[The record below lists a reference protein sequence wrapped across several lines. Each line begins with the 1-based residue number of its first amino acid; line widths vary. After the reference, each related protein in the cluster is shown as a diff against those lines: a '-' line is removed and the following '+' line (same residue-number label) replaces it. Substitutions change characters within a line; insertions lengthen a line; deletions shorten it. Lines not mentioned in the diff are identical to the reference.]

1 MRGIQIQLPPW
12 LDAFLAARETRLA
25 TDAERMR
32 LVLDLAHENI
42 RAGTGGPFGAAIFD
56 AHSGRLVAA
65 GVNLVVASRCSLAHA
80 EMVAIAVAQQMLDH
94 YDLRRALPGG
104 CVLFSSAEP
113 CAMCLGGIP
122 WSGIDRL
129 VYAARDEDARAVG
142 FDEGHKPTDWIA
154 GYARR
159 GIRVT
164 PELMREEGAAVLR
177 SYAAAGGEIYGPS
190 AAGGV
195 SGGLP
200 TPPGG

>member
-1 MRGIQIQLPPW
+1 MR
-12 LDAFLAARETRLA
+12 
-25 TDAERMR
+25 
-32 LVLDLAHENI
+32 
-42 RAGTGGPFGAAIFD
+42 
-56 AHSGRLVAA
+56 
-65 GVNLVVASRCSLAHA
+65 

-129 VYAARDEDARAVG
+129 VEYAARDEDARAVG

-190 AAGGV
+190 KAGGV
-195 SGGLP
+195 ERRAPDPSGRMIIRSTSARRISRPSSVLIP
-200 TPPGG
+200 RP

>member
-80 EMVAIAVAQQMLDH
+80 GDGGH
-94 YDLRRALPGG
+94 RRR
-104 CVLFSSAEP
+104 SA
-113 CAMCLGGIP
+113 
-122 WSGIDRL
+122 
-129 VYAARDEDARAVG
+129 DARS
-142 FDEGHKPTDWIA
+142 
-154 GYARR
+154 
-159 GIRVT
+159 
-164 PELMREEGAAVLR
+164 L
-177 SYAAAGGEIYGPS
+177 
-190 AAGGV
+190 
-195 SGGLP
+195 
-200 TPPGG
+200 